1 MPETKNTTRTF
12 GNIYRLI
19 FKEKQCS
26 RQQIAEQLNLS
37 LPTVTASLNQLIK
50 KNLIHISGYYESSGG
65 RKANM
70 YECVPDARYSVGID
84 ITRNHLS
91 IAIIDLNLNII
102 GQLRKRC
109 AFIDSDEYYQNMA
122 SDLENLL
129 QKHNIE
135 QNKILG
141 VGISLPVIIETDNKT
156 ISYATVIEVSP
167 DVYQRISKYISS
179 PYLLFND
186 ANSAGLA
193 ESWSHQYDRPSAY
206 LLLSTSVGGA
216 FMFADSPFN
225 GDNNRASEFGH
236 MCIVAHGRKCY
247 CGSNGCLDAYCS
259 SQVLSDYTNGN
270 LEDFFRELDSGN
282 KRFSLIFDEYLNYL
296 AFAVNNLRMCY
307 DCDVIIGGTVGSH
320 MERYIED
327 LRNKASHLNPF
338 EKNAN
343 YIRTCHYK
351 TAASAVGAAI
361 YFINQFLMEL

>member
-1 MPETKNTTRTF
+1 MLESTNTTRAF
-12 GNIYRLI
+12 GNIYRFI

-37 LPTVTASLNQLIK
+37 LPTVTATLNQLIDL
-50 KNLIHISGYYESSGG
+50 NLIHIAGLYDSSGG

-70 YECVPDARYSVGID
+70 YECVADARYSIGID

-102 GQLRKRC
+102 GKLRKRC

-122 SDLENLL
+122 GDLEELL
-129 QKHNIE
+129 ESHNVPQE
-135 QNKILG
+135 KILG

-156 ISYATVIEVSP
+156 ISYATVIDVSS
-167 DVYQRISKYISS
+167 DVYQRISSYMKF

-216 FMFADSPFN
+216 FMFDDSPFN

-259 SQVLSDYTNGN
+259 SQILSDYTNGN

-282 KRFSLIFDEYLNYL
+282 KRFALIFDEYLDYL

-307 DCDVIIGGTVGSH
+307 DCDVIIGGTVGAY
-320 MERYIED
+320 MDRYVED
-327 LRNKASHLNPF
+327 LRNKASLLNPF
-338 EKNAN
+338 EKNAD
-343 YIRTCHYK
+343 YIKNCHYK

-361 YFINQFLMEL
+361 YFINQFLTEL